1 MNFREW
7 KYMKTSFTGVSHT
20 TLNPRGPGVVRIH
33 LVPPK
38 HPLREPSVAILNGQD
53 IIPVNP
59 SWTVLLN
66 NFINQVNQRPDQPLT
81 QEDLDQIVERTVAE
95 TCRIFPRTPR
105 KTIHDDL
112 GVMLRALMDVAYGR
126 KPETEIGYLSL
137 GEYAPSMTAPHR
149 MDLMVSAMTKNSHW
163 HCNQKCLHCYAAGQ
177 PEAEVKELTT
187 AEWKRVIDK
196 CRQANIPQLTFTGG
210 EPTMR
215 DDLVELVEYA
225 QWFVTRLNTNG
236 VNLTED
242 LARALYDASL
252 DSAQITFY
260 SSVETAHNTLVGA
273 QNYRKT
279 LAGLENALKAGLSVS
294 VNTPL
299 CSLNARDYTETLK
312 FLRDLGVGYV
322 SCSSL
327 ILTGNARE
335 KDSQAT
341 QLTGTQ
347 LMDTLSAA
355 AAFCEENEMELSF
368 TSPGWVK
375 EEALQEL
382 GLMVPSCGA
391 CLSNMAIAPNGDV
404 VPCQSWLSDK
414 PLGNLLT
421 DDWKRIWNHPEAVK
435 IRSFAAKMTHECPL
449 KKEGC

>member
-7 KYMKTSFTGVSHT
+7 KYMKTNFTGVSHT

-38 HPLREPSVAILNGQD
+38 HPLREPSVVILNGQD

-66 NFINQVNQRPDQPLT
+66 NFIKQVNQHPDQPLT

-112 GVMLRALMDVAYGR
+112 DTMLRALMDVAYGR

-149 MDLMVSAMTKNSHW
+149 MDLMVSAMTKDGHW

-215 DDLVELVEYA
+215 GDLAELVAYA

-236 VNLTED
+236 VNLKED

-260 SSVETAHNTLVGA
+260 SSVEAAHNALVGA
-273 QNYRKT
+273 QNYHKT

-299 CSLNARDYTETLK
+299 CSLNAGNYTETLK
-312 FLRDLGVGYV
+312 LLRDMGVGYV

-335 KDSQAT
+335 KGSQAT
-341 QLTGTQ
+341 QLTEKQ
-347 LMDTLSAA
+347 LLDTLQAA
-355 AAFCEENEMELSF
+355 AAYCAENEMELSF

-375 EEALQEL
+375 EEALQAL

-404 VPCQSWLSDK
+404 VPCQSWLSAK

-421 DDWKRIWNHPEAVK
+421 DDWKQIWNHPEAEK

>member
-137 GEYAPSMTAPHR
+137 GEYARSMTAPHR
-149 MDLMVSAMTKNSHW
+149 MDLMVSAMTKNGHW

-177 PEAEVKELTT
+177 P
-187 AEWKRVIDK
+187 KR
-196 CRQANIPQLTFTGG
+196 R
-210 EPTMR
+210 
-215 DDLVELVEYA
+215 
-225 QWFVTRLNTNG
+225 
-236 VNLTED
+236 
-242 LARALYDASL
+242 
-252 DSAQITFY
+252 
-260 SSVETAHNTLVGA
+260 
-273 QNYRKT
+273 
-279 LAGLENALKAGLSVS
+279 
-294 VNTPL
+294 
-299 CSLNARDYTETLK
+299 
-312 FLRDLGVGYV
+312 
-322 SCSSL
+322 
-327 ILTGNARE
+327 
-335 KDSQAT
+335 
-341 QLTGTQ
+341 
-347 LMDTLSAA
+347 
-355 AAFCEENEMELSF
+355 
-368 TSPGWVK
+368 
-375 EEALQEL
+375 
-382 GLMVPSCGA
+382 
-391 CLSNMAIAPNGDV
+391 
-404 VPCQSWLSDK
+404 
-414 PLGNLLT
+414 
-421 DDWKRIWNHPEAVK
+421 
-435 IRSFAAKMTHECPL
+435 
-449 KKEGC
+449 